1 MSFIKIAR
9 KLAKIIRIKFFKIM
23 KINWKLLFGFYSVS
37 LNFLSIPELVASH
50 LTTVALEY
58 ISVPSMAYLELPWWL
73 SGEESACNSGAAQDT
88 VWSLGQQNPLEKG
101 TATHSS
107 ILAWKIPWIERPGGL
122 QSTGSQIIGHH
133 WSNLE
138 HTHTAY
144 LTLILFSKSSW
155 IFIRLH

>member
-1 MSFIKIAR
+1 
-9 KLAKIIRIKFFKIM
+9 M
-23 KINWKLLFGFYSVS
+23 KTNWKLLFGFYSVS

-58 ISVPSMAYLELPWWL
+58 ISVPHVAYLELPWWL
-73 SGEESACNSGAAQDT
+73 NGEESACNSGAAQDT

-107 ILAWKIPWIERPGGL
+107 ILAWKIPWTEKPGGL

-133 WSNLE
+133 WRNLE

-144 LTLILFSKSSW
+144 LTLMLFFKSSW
-155 IFIRLH
+155 IFIRLHQVHSLFWWELMYLWS